1 MESLKFFIMVQIM
14 IIILSLT
21 NYQTGSNLNVLGE
34 GKEKYKTF
42 PVQIK
47 KQTTKIDKDGSES
60 VVNITYRIRFIDSA
74 RIKKSSISN
83 ADNANNLAEGVHKIK
98 CKDHIYFL
106 EYECV
111 NDSLIKLF
119 ILQ

>member
-1 MESLKFFIMVQIM
+1 METLKFFIMVQIM

-21 NYQTGSNLNVLGE
+21 NYQTGSNLNVLRE
-34 GKEKYKTF
+34 DKEKYKTF

-47 KQTTKIDKDGSES
+47 KQTTKIDEDGSES

-74 RIKKSSISN
+74 RFKKSSISN

-98 CKDHIYFL
+98 CKDCIYFL

-111 NDSLIKLF
+111 NASLIKLF

>member
-1 MESLKFFIMVQIM
+1 M
-14 IIILSLT
+14 IIILSLR
-21 NYQTGSNLNVLGE
+21 NYQTRSNLNVLGE
-34 GKEKYKTF
+34 DKEKYKSF

-60 VVNITYRIRFIDSA
+60 VVNITYRIKFIDSA
-74 RIKKSSISN
+74 RFKKSSISN
-83 ADNANNLAEGVHKIK
+83 ADNANNLAERVHKIK
-98 CKDHIYFL
+98 CKDRIYFL

-111 NDSLIKLF
+111 NDSFIKLF